1 MLLVLFRDG
10 LLLFSVLVRL
20 LKIFFFLWLCAPSGD
35 VVAPGVF
42 VSLVKRC
49 WSICRG
55 CVQTGFSSF
64 LCIIL

>member
-35 VVAPGVF
+35 VVAPGVLLALLDGAGDF
-42 VSLVKRC
+42 AEVV
-49 WSICRG
+49 CRPASHRS
-55 CVQTGFSSF
+55 CA
-64 LCIIL
+64 